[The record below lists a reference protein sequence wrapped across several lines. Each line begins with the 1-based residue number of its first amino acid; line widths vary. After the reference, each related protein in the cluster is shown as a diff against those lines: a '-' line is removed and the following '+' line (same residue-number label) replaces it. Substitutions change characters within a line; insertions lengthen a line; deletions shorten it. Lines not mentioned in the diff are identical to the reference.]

1 MAVPARLLGVRML
14 SATTG
19 WAWGWRGGNLAVWRT
34 SDGGGRWQEVP
45 APPVAADPSFASI
58 TSVADFPTAR
68 DGIVAALASNG
79 TGPLLEVFST
89 ADGGRTWKKVHD
101 AAFAEGGAFLSLQM
115 DASGWVP
122 PRQCRLQHPAG
133 TDDGALHDR
142 GGRTW
147 QVVSSDT
154 GYVPWPRP
162 TTSALLE
169 GFGQFF

>member
-101 AAFAEGGAFLSLQM
+101 AAFAEGGALLSLQM
-115 DASGWVP
+115 VTPRDGYLLAS
-122 PRQCRLQHPAG
+122 AG
-133 TDDGALHDR
+133 FSIQREQTTVLCTTVAAGP
-142 GGRTW
+142 GR
-147 QVVSSDT
+147 S
-154 GYVPWPRP
+154 
-162 TTSALLE
+162 
-169 GFGQFF
+169 